1 MGSGWW
7 YMLMDRYLGGM
18 SVGGGPLRVEFA
30 VWGMCVVPSCAGCV
44 VRVVMRYVCV
54 QRAVQCSPVRTPL
67 SSRERQETSERQKH
81 QRHQQQHWQNADGQ
95 ESCLTRL
102 SVFIWPASAGLC
114 LLLIGPGEPRRECR
128 VEMWQHPA
136 PSAVC
141 TAPQSVCP

>member
-54 QRAVQCSPVRTPL
+54 QRAGNAVQSVRL
-67 SSRERQETSERQKH
+67 SAAGNARKP
-81 QRHQQQHWQNADGQ
+81 QNARSTSGTSSSTGRTQ
-95 ESCLTRL
+95 TGKR
-102 SVFIWPASAGLC
+102 
-114 LLLIGPGEPRRECR
+114 
-128 VEMWQHPA
+128 
-136 PSAVC
+136 AV
-141 TAPQSVCP
+141 